1 MTEEE
6 FEVRLSWADGSS
18 VADRWAG
25 QDALLGIGYQSEGEL
40 VRDIRDLE
48 RKVKAARLRAGEVD
62 DEVSRVSALLQSNNQ
77 IVQH

>member
-1 MTEEE
+1 M
-6 FEVRLSWADGSS
+6 VP
-18 VADRWAG
+18 RWLIAVG

-62 DEVSRVSALLQSNNQ
+62 EEVSLARARARALSPLDTSKK
-77 IVQH
+77 